1 MNTTGL
7 LAAGVA
13 ASLSMATVPHAAAH
27 ERSLDEIKKEVMRR
41 AGHITPFEGIR
52 REDAAQVV
60 ASLTSLDPD
69 QWAQLWCRIG
79 FAYEANADARAGQ
92 HADAGELAALYTLAF
107 EYCRVAR
114 YPVPSTVDKQEAY
127 QHSLRIFRKA
137 AKHFDPPL
145 QVVEIPFEGKKLI
158 GYLQIP
164 TGGTKPPLVMHWGG
178 VDGWKED
185 RQRASSAIHRAA
197 LATLTID
204 MPGTG
209 ESPVLYGDPAAE
221 RSYSAWIDHLTGRSD
236 IDGSRIAV
244 WGGSFGAYWAA
255 RLAFVEVARLKGAV
269 FHGGN
274 VHYGFQEKWL
284 VPAFTTGGA
293 TYLFGPASLLQAR
306 NRAMGLTTMEE
317 FLKAASKLSLKEL
330 GLLDKPSAPILGVN
344 GKLDDQAPV
353 EDIYLLMEHGNPK
366 EARIYPQ
373 GHHMGRTPGIPE
385 EEIRAMIVG
394 WLRDKLAR

>member
-1 MNTTGL
+1 MSGQH
-7 LAAGVA
+7 
-13 ASLSMATVPHAAAH
+13 TVIAFPP
-27 ERSLDEIKKEVMRR
+27 
-41 AGHITPFEGIR
+41 GHINPFEGIR

-79 FAYEANADARAGQ
+79 LAYEANADARASE
-92 HADAGELAALYTLAF
+92 HADADELAALYTLAF

-145 QVVEIPFEGKKLI
+145 QIVEIPFEGKKLI

-209 ESPVLYGDPAAE
+209 ESPVLYGDPATE

-255 RLAFVEVARLKGAV
+255 RLAFVEVARLKGVRCSTVATCITA
-269 FHGGN
+269 FRRNGWCPHSP
-274 VHYGFQEKWL
+274 
-284 VPAFTTGGA
+284 PAELPICSVLPACSRRA
-293 TYLFGPASLLQAR
+293 T
-306 NRAMGLTTMEE
+306 
-317 FLKAASKLSLKEL
+317 
-330 GLLDKPSAPILGVN
+330 APW
-344 GKLDDQAPV
+344 A
-353 EDIYLLMEHGNPK
+353 
-366 EARIYPQ
+366 
-373 GHHMGRTPGIPE
+373 
-385 EEIRAMIVG
+385 
-394 WLRDKLAR
+394 